1 LPISCPSIFLSIQLE
16 IIMKFSKTPSLLAS
30 IAAACAALAA
40 PSVHAQAFDAVRLY
54 GAAPGKDGGL
64 VGGAVLA
71 GTQYQG
77 SDKRRTQVHLL
88 LDYQWANGWFAGTTN
103 GIGYNF
109 SASRSLQYGLRI
121 TGDLGRKESR
131 SSALRG
137 MGDVDAKAEAGGFFN
152 VALTPEFSITS
163 SLRYGAGQDGKGLVA
178 DLGGA
183 YSTSIAAQW
192 RLSAGAGVSAANAE
206 YMQSFFG
213 VTAAQ
218 AAASGYSAY
227 APESGVRNG
236 KVSLGLTYMA
246 SPRVS
251 VTGGISAN
259 TLLGDAADS
268 PLVRKKTSAVGLLA
282 AAYAF

>member
-1 LPISCPSIFLSIQLE
+1 LE
-16 IIMKFSKTPSLLAS
+16 IIMKFDTLSLLAS
-30 IAAACAALAA
+30 AVALCVTLAA

-54 GAAPGKDGGL
+54 GAASGKDGGL
-64 VGGAVLA
+64 VGAAVLA

-77 SDKRRTQVHLL
+77 SDERRTMALPV
-88 LDYQWANGWFAGTTN
+88 LDYQWANGWFAGVTN

-109 SASRSLQYGLRI
+109 SGTQGLQYGLRI
-121 TGDLGRKESR
+121 TADLGRKESR

-137 MGDVDAKAEAGGFFN
+137 MGDVDAKAEFGGFFN
-152 VALTPEFSITS
+152 YALTPEFSTTS
-163 SLRYGAGQDGKGLVA
+163 SLRYGAGQDGKGVTI

-183 YSTSIAAQW
+183 YSTQIASQW
-192 RLSAGAGVSAANAE
+192 RLGMGAGVSLANAE
-206 YMQSFFG
+206 YLQSLFG

-218 AAASGYSAY
+218 ATTSGYRGY
-227 APESGVRNG
+227 APRAGVRNG
-236 KVSLGLTYMA
+236 RVNLSLTYMA

-251 VTGGISAN
+251 VTAGLSAN

-268 PLVRKKTSAVGLLA
+268 PLVRKKTSVNGLLA

>member
-1 LPISCPSIFLSIQLE
+1 MKLS
-16 IIMKFSKTPSLLAS
+16 STPSLLAS
-30 IAAACAALAA
+30 IVVVGATLAA
-40 PSVHAQAFDAVRLY
+40 TSVHAQAFDAVRLY

-71 GTQYQG
+71 GTEYQG
-77 SDKRRTQVHLL
+77 SDERRTSALPV

-109 SASRSLQYGLRI
+109 SGSNHMQYGLRL
-121 TGDLGRKESR
+121 TVDLGRKENR

-137 MGDVDAKAEAGGFFN
+137 MGDVDVKAEFGGFFN
-152 VALTPEFSITS
+152 YALTPDFSLTS
-163 SLRYGAGQDGKGLVA
+163 SLRYGAGQEGNGLVV

-183 YSTSIAAQW
+183 YSTQLDAQW
-192 RLSAGAGVSAANAE
+192 RLGVGAGVSLANAE
-206 YMQSFFG
+206 YLQSFFG

-218 AAASGYSAY
+218 ATASGYRASAPK
-227 APESGVRNG
+227 AGVRNARIN
-236 KVSLGLTYMA
+236 LALTCIA
-246 SPRVS
+246 TPRVS
-251 VTGGISAN
+251 VTAGVSAN

-268 PLVRKKTSAVGLLA
+268 PLVRKKTSVSGLLA

>member
-1 LPISCPSIFLSIQLE
+1 MKLPTTSP
-16 IIMKFSKTPSLLAS
+16 LLAS
-30 IAAACAALAA
+30 IVAVCATLAA
-40 PSVHAQAFDAVRLY
+40 PHIHAQAFDAVRLY

-64 VGGAVLA
+64 VGAAVLA
-71 GTQYQG
+71 GTEYQG
-77 SDKRRTQVHLL
+77 SDERRTLALPV

-109 SASRSLQYGLRI
+109 AGSNNMQYGLRL
-121 TGDLGRKESR
+121 TADLGRKESR

-137 MGDVDAKAEAGGFFN
+137 TGDVDAKAEFGGFFN
-152 VALTPEFSITS
+152 YALTPEFSLTS
-163 SLRYGAGQDGKGLVA
+163 SLRYGAGQEGKGLVV

-183 YSTSIAAQW
+183 YSTQLAAQW
-192 RLSAGAGVSAANAE
+192 RLGVGAGVSLANAE

-218 AAASGYSAY
+218 ATASGYRAY
-227 APESGVRNG
+227 APKAGVRNG
-236 KVSLGLTYMA
+236 RVNLSLTYMA
-246 SPRVS
+246 TPRVS
-251 VTGGISAN
+251 VTAGLSAN

-268 PLVRKKTSAVGLLA
+268 PLVRKKTSVNGLLA